1 MKKAEIHTQKGIMKI
16 EFYEQDAPK
25 TVQNFIDLAEKGFY
39 DGLTFH
45 RVIPNF
51 VIQGGCC
58 IKILTGLFSIKADD
72 VFRACCY

>member
-1 MKKAEIHTQKGIMKI
+1 MKQRRHTNPTK
-16 EFYEQDAPK
+16 D
-25 TVQNFIDLAEKGFY
+25 
-39 DGLTFH
+39 LTFDL
-45 RVIPNF
+45 PF